1 MPTGIRY
8 QANEDDRLRL
18 IHGLQFGLTVKFI
31 AQNMGLSINTLKAHY
46 PDIIEAAQLAGGH
59 RFQPTKEQRNLVT
72 MAAAVGLRHEDI
84 AELLRVSR
92 STVETHFSEELS
104 LGTLR
109 ASLRVGNNLFKI
121 ATADPPLPGTV
132 TAAIWW
138 TKARM
143 GWRSTTPAE
152 KVGVYGAKIAAHIVI
167 VPQTDG
173 AGGTSVPLV
182 ADCGEALLR
191 DAEPNTAGEAPCEE
205 PPDIQLCHDRAS
217 HWRELAAATSNMTLH
232 AAYVGIARAYER
244 LAFLADCATKST
256 LPRTGTR
263 TRV

>member
-8 QANEDDRLRL
+8 QANDDDRLRL

-59 RFQPTKEQRNLVT
+59 RFEPTGEQRNLVT
-72 MAAAVGLRHEDI
+72 MAAAVGLPHEEI

-92 STVETHFSEELS
+92 NTLEKHFDEELS
-104 LGTLR
+104 LGTLQ
-109 ASLRVGNNLFKI
+109 ANLRVGNNLFKI
-121 ATADPPLPGTV
+121 ATADPPLAGTV

-138 TKARM
+138 TKVRM

-152 KVGVYGAKIAAHIVI
+152 KVGVYGAKIAAQIVI

-173 AGGTSVPLV
+173 PGGTSVPRNYSPRY
-182 ADCGEALLR
+182 G
-191 DAEPNTAGEAPCEE
+191 
-205 PPDIQLCHDRAS
+205 H
-217 HWRELAAATSNMTLH
+217 
-232 AAYVGIARAYER
+232 R
-244 LAFLADCATKST
+244 L
-256 LPRTGTR
+256 G
-263 TRV
+263 

>member
-8 QANEDDRLRL
+8 QANDDDRLRL

-46 PDIIEAAQLAGGH
+46 PDIIKVAQLAGGH
-59 RFQPTKEQRNLVT
+59 RFKPTEEQRNLVA
-72 MAAAVGLRHEDI
+72 MAAAVGLPHEDI

-92 STVETHFSEELS
+92 NSLEKHFSEELS
-104 LGTLR
+104 LGTLH

-152 KVGVYGAKIAAHIVI
+152 KVGIYGAKLTAQVVI
-167 VPQTDG
+167 VPQNDDP
-173 AGGTSVPLV
+173 GGTSDPLV
-182 ADCGEALLR
+182 SDREEVLLR
-191 DAEPNTAGEAPCEE
+191 DAEPNTTGGNPCEE
-205 PPDIQLCHDRAS
+205 APDIQLCHARAS

-232 AAYVGIARAYER
+232 AAYIGIAGAYER
-244 LAFLADCATKST
+244 LAFLASCPTKSA
-256 LPRTGTR
+256 LHRSGTR
-263 TRV
+263 TRT